1 MKLDHRRLRGICRC
15 IGIGAVFM
23 ACAVGCD
30 SAASLALPGGEP
42 AGQDAVV
49 IQSVGTGG
57 SDAPG
62 YVITPAGAEDV
73 SLLEQ
78 LALERINRARL
89 KPGLEAT
96 SGGITLNEGLVPPA
110 TLSVLPKQAVA
121 MNSILRQTAI
131 AHSRDMLNRNYFDH
145 NDLGGNS
152 PFDRMRLAGFA
163 FVTAG
168 ENLAWRG
175 TTGTLAPVDTV
186 EKQHDDLFID
196 ASVPGR
202 GHRLVML
209 DARLREVGI
218 GIARGSFRR
227 EDGMVF
233 TDSIMQTQDF
243 GTSATDDIFILG
255 VVYNDTN
262 HNGQF
267 DYGEGSPNSAV
278 TLNDME
284 ETTNNGGGYSFR
296 VAGSGSFTLGFAS
309 GQRRDFDI
317 QPGDANIK
325 VDLVD
330 GRRIEVNLGLT
341 PPN

>member
-1 MKLDHRRLRGICRC
+1 
-15 IGIGAVFM
+15 M
-23 ACAVGCD
+23 ACAVGCN
-30 SAASLALPGGEP
+30 SAGLLALPGGQP
-42 AGQDAVV
+42 AGQDAIG
-49 IQSVGTGG
+49 IQSVGTNG

-62 YVITPAGAEDV
+62 FVITPAGADDV

-89 KPGLEAT
+89 RPGLEAAAA
-96 SGGITLNEGLVPPA
+96 GIAINEGLTPPA

-121 MNSILRQTAI
+121 MNPILRQTAVS
-131 AHSRDMLNRNYFDH
+131 HSRDMLNRNYFDH
-145 NDLGGNS
+145 NDPGGSS

-175 TTGTLAPVDTV
+175 TTATLDPVNTV
-186 EKQHDDLFID
+186 EMQHDDLFID
-196 ASVPGR
+196 AVVPGR

-209 DARLREVGI
+209 DARFREVGI
-218 GIARGSFRR
+218 GIVRGSFRR
-227 EDGMVF
+227 EDGTVF

-243 GTSATDDIFILG
+243 GTSATDGIFVLG
-255 VVYNDTN
+255 VVYNDAN
-262 HNGQF
+262 RNGQF
-267 DYGEGSPNSAV
+267 DYGEGSANSPV

-284 ETTNNGGGYSFR
+284 ESTNNGGGYSFR
-296 VAGSGSFTLGFAS
+296 VTGSGNFTLRFAS
-309 GQRRDFDI
+309 GQTRDFDI

-330 GRRIEVNLGLT
+330 GRRVIVNLGLT
-341 PPN
+341 PLN